1 MLVIFVL
8 DGKKKKTS
16 FFKRKIFDPW
26 TDNNKVCFVSVQHLH
41 VQACDDEYV
50 LV

>member
-8 DGKKKKTS
+8 DGLKKNFKKKE
-16 FFKRKIFDPW
+16 KIFDPW
-26 TDNNKVCFVSVQHLH
+26 SDNNKVCFVSVQHLH
-41 VQACDDEYV
+41 MQACDDEYV